1 MSRVALMA
9 AVAAFAAVPA
19 GFTPVSAQDI
29 QLPKQMSWTAYD
41 TGSSGFNIAVAIGQ
55 QAKKHGT
62 DVRVL
67 AASNDTARLAP
78 LRSGRAAASAM
89 GTGVFYAQAGVYEF
103 GNRDWGPQPI
113 RLMLSSISCN
123 GATLGVAKDT
133 GFKEVKDLKG
143 KRVAVVVGSPA
154 LTQNAMAILAFGGL
168 TPKDVKIVEFSGYG
182 AMWKGVV
189 NNEADAGFAS
199 TISAQPKEV
208 ETSPRG
214 LVWAP
219 TPAADKAGWARIMKM
234 APYYQPHV
242 ATCGAGLSK
251 EKPLD
256 GATFA
261 YPIFSAYAAQAED
274 LVHAMTKLM
283 IVEYPSYKDAAPGA
297 DGFDVKK
304 QSLEW
309 AIPYHAG
316 AIKAL
321 KEAGVWT
328 DKAEKHNQAL
338 IKRQELLAATWKTY
352 GDSKPADDKFL
363 AGWMA
368 ARGAALKK
376 AGLDV
381 VFE

>member
-1 MSRVALMA
+1 MLRGALLATA
-9 AVAAFAAVPA
+9 AVSAVISLGVPA
-19 GFTPVSAQDI
+19 SAQDI
-29 QLPKQMSWTAYD
+29 QLPKQLSWTAYD

-55 QAKKHGT
+55 QAKKYGT

-78 LRSGRAAASAM
+78 LRSNRAAASAM
-89 GTGVFYAQAGVYEF
+89 GTGVFYAQEGVYEF
-103 GNRDWGPQPI
+103 GTREWGPQPI
-113 RLMLSSISCN
+113 RLMMSSISCN
-123 GATLGVAKDT
+123 GATLGIAKDT

-168 TPKDVKIVEFSGYG
+168 TAKDVKIVEFSGYG
-182 AMWKGVV
+182 AMWKGIV

-219 TPAADKAGWARIMKM
+219 TPAADKAGWDRIMKM
-234 APYYQPHV
+234 APYYQPHQ
-242 ATCGAGLSK
+242 ATCGAGISK
-251 EKPLD
+251 DKPLD

-261 YPIFSAYAAQAED
+261 YPIFSAYAGTPED
-274 LVHAMTKLM
+274 QVYAMTKLM
-283 IVEYPSYKDAAPGA
+283 VVEYPNYKDAAPGA

-309 AIPYHAG
+309 AIPYHPG
-316 AIKAL
+316 AVKAL

-338 IKRQELLAATWKTY
+338 LKRQDLLAAAWKDYNAT
-352 GDSKPADDKFL
+352 KPADDKFL
-363 AGWMA
+363 PGWMS
-368 ARGAALKK
+368 ARAAALKK

>member
-1 MSRVALMA
+1 MSRVALTATA
-9 AVAAFAAVPA
+9 AVLAVLPFCGSA
-19 GFTPVSAQDI
+19 SAQDI
-29 QLPKQMSWTAYD
+29 KLPKQLSWTAYD

-78 LRSGRAAASAM
+78 LRSGRTAASAM
-89 GTGVFYAQAGVYEF
+89 GTGVFYAQEGVYEF
-103 GNRDWGPQPI
+103 GTREWGPQPI
-113 RLMLSSISCN
+113 RLMMSSISCN
-123 GATLGVAKDT
+123 GATLGIAKDT

-168 TPKDVKIVEFSGYG
+168 TAKDVKIVEFSGYG
-182 AMWKGVV
+182 AMWKGIV

-219 TPAADKAGWARIMKM
+219 TPAADKAGWDRIMKM
-234 APYYQPHV
+234 APYYQPHQ

-251 EKPLD
+251 DKPLD

-261 YPIFSAYAAQAED
+261 YPIFSAYASTPED
-274 LVHAMTKLM
+274 QVYAMTKLM
-283 IVEYPSYKDAAPGA
+283 IVEYPNYKDAAPGA

-309 AIPYHAG
+309 AIPYHPG
-316 AIKAL
+316 AVKAL

-338 IKRQELLAATWKTY
+338 LKRQELLATTWKAYNDT
-352 GDSKPADDKFL
+352 KPADDKFL
-363 AGWMA
+363 PGWMA
-368 ARGAALKK
+368 ARNAALKK
-376 AGLDV
+376 ANLDV

>member
-1 MSRVALMA
+1 MLRASLLATVAVS
-9 AVAAFAAVPA
+9 AVLSLGVSA
-19 GFTPVSAQDI
+19 SAQDI
-29 QLPKQMSWTAYD
+29 QLPKQLSWTAYD

-55 QAKKHGT
+55 QAKKYGT

-89 GTGVFYAQAGVYEF
+89 GTGVFYAQEGVYEF
-103 GNRDWGPQPI
+103 GTREWGPQAI

-123 GATLGVAKDT
+123 GTTVGVAKDT

-154 LTQNAMAILAFGGL
+154 LTQNMMAILAFGGL
-168 TPKDVKIVEFSGYG
+168 TAKDVKIVEFSGYG
-182 AMWKGVV
+182 AMWKGIV

-219 TPAADKAGWARIMKM
+219 TPAADKAGWDRIMKM
-234 APYYQPHV
+234 APYYQPHK
-242 ATCGAGLSK
+242 ATCGAGISK
-251 EKPLD
+251 ENPLD

-261 YPIFSAYAAQAED
+261 YPIFSAYGSAPDDQIY
-274 LVHAMTKLM
+274 AMTKLM
-283 IVEYPSYKDAAPGA
+283 IVEYPNYKDSAPGA

-309 AIPYHAG
+309 AIPYHPG
-316 AIKAL
+316 SVKAL

-338 IKRQELLAATWKTY
+338 LKRQDTLAAAWKTY
-352 GDSKPADDKFL
+352 NESKPADDKFL
-363 AGWMA
+363 AGWMS